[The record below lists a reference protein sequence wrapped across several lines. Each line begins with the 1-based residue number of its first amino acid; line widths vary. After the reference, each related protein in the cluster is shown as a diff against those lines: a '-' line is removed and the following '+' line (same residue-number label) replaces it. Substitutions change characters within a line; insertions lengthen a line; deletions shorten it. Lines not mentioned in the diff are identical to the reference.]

1 MRRSDFLT
9 PGPGRGSG
17 DEFARRSVLYGSLDR
32 LLRSNTRFF
41 AAAALV
47 NEVTAELFRRLPIGL
62 STGSRT
68 FLCELG
74 ASLEP
79 LNLGYARAISD
90 RCYSGPWLD
99 RSLVRLE
106 QQQVQMCCH
115 RWAGRSGSAWPR
127 VRRELNALL
136 NAYHPVALFASY
148 LPCCRQ
154 LAGVL
159 ASVRQDLGVALDFAN
174 GSHRIEI
181 GCALIQ
187 QLPHEGPGR

>member
-1 MRRSDFLT
+1 M
-9 PGPGRGSG
+9 RGSD
-17 DEFARRSVLYGSLDR
+17 DEFARRSMLYGSLDR
-32 LLRSNTRFF
+32 LLRPNTRFF

-47 NEVTAELFRRLPIGL
+47 NEVFANLLRRVPIGL
-62 STGSRT
+62 SRRTYT

-79 LNLGYARAISD
+79 MNVGYARGIYD

-115 RWAGRSGSAWPR
+115 QWARRSGSAWPR

-136 NAYHPVALFASY
+136 NACHPVVLFASY
-148 LPCCRQ
+148 SPCSRQ
-154 LAGVL
+154 LAGVV
-159 ASVRQDLGVALDFAN
+159 AGVRQDLGVALDFAN
-174 GSHRIEI
+174 GSHRIQI

-187 QLPHEGPGR
+187 QLRREQLVR